1 MGNSDLLMAWRRLAA
16 TPGLGPARL
25 SQIATKARENH
36 VGITEVL
43 RDPNKEL
50 LDLGFGR
57 DFVDRLVATLVD
69 EVEELELPEGVVA
82 LTPDDEE
89 YPIERIGNRL
99 PLPIPL
105 YIRGNAALLKTP
117 AVAIA
122 GSRHAHKNALAYAYS
137 LAQSLARSG
146 HNVVSGHAAG
156 VDEAAHAGAISV
168 GGTTTAVLAEGF
180 TGFTPRA
187 GLQAAETDSVLFVSG
202 FEPDAPWKGFR
213 AMERNATIAAL
224 SEAVVVVSAGT
235 KGGSWEQGKLCLS
248 AGKPLYVPHVSSDS
262 APGNEALI
270 RMGAIPLEPNDPE
283 GAPAVISV
291 ARVNPDTDAQME
303 MF

>member
-1 MGNSDLLMAWRRLAA
+1 MGPSRV
-16 TPGLGPARL
+16 
-25 SQIATKARENH
+25 SQIAVKAREH
-36 VGITEVL
+36 RIGITEVL
-43 RDPNKEL
+43 RDPSKWL
-50 LDLGFGR
+50 VDLGFGR
-57 DFVDRLVATLVD
+57 DFVTRVVVALAD
-69 EVEELELPEGVVA
+69 ELEELRLPEGVVA

-89 YPIERIGNRL
+89 YPFERLWSGL

-105 YIRGNAALLKTP
+105 YARGNLALLKAP
-117 AVAIA
+117 GVAIA
-122 GSRHAHKNALAYAYS
+122 GSRHAHENALAYAYS

-156 VDEAAHAGAISV
+156 IDEAAHAGALSV
-168 GGTTTAVLAEGF
+168 DGTTTAVLAEGF

-187 GLQAAETDSVLFVSG
+187 GLQAGERDSVLFVSG

-213 AMERNATIAAL
+213 AMERNTTIAAL
-224 SEAVVVVSAGT
+224 SDAVVVVSAGT

-248 AGKPLYVPHVSSDS
+248 AGKPLYVPHVSADS

-270 RMGAIPLEPNDPE
+270 RMGGIPLQPNDPE
-283 GAPAVISV
+283 GVPAVISS
-291 ARVNPDTDAQME
+291 RPIPDPDAQLE

>member
-1 MGNSDLLMAWRRLAA
+1 MTTPDSLTAWRRLAA
-16 TPGLGPARL
+16 TPSMGPARL
-25 SQIATKARENH
+25 SEIALRAREH
-36 VGITEVL
+36 DIGISEVL
-43 RDPNKEL
+43 QDPSKWL

-57 DFVDRLVATLVD
+57 DFVNRVVAALVD
-69 EVEELELPEGVVA
+69 EVKELQLPEGVVA

-89 YPIERIGNRL
+89 YPFERLGSGL
-99 PLPIPL
+99 PLPVPL
-105 YIRGNAALLKTP
+105 YARGNVALLKAP
-117 AVAIA
+117 GVAIA
-122 GSRHAHKNALAYAYS
+122 GSRHAHENALAYAYS

-156 VDEAAHAGAISV
+156 IDEAAHAGALSV
-168 GGTTTAVLAEGF
+168 EGTTTAVLAEGF
-180 TGFTPRA
+180 TSFTPRA
-187 GLQAAETDSVLFVSG
+187 GIQAGEPDSVLFVSG

-224 SEAVVVVSAGT
+224 SDAVVVVSAGT

-248 AGKPLYVPHVSSDS
+248 AGKSLYVPRVSADS

-270 RMGAIPLEPNDPE
+270 RMGAIPLQPDDPE
-283 GAPAVISV
+283 GVPAVISSRTTRD
-291 ARVNPDTDAQME
+291 ADAQLE